1 MSHFAPVLKHLS
13 VARLICSLQILFPDV
28 SLDHGDPFAVY
39 PTLAWPSLA
48 YTSILMMILVLIVAS
63 DDTSRDDTS
72 GDILYKCGYHPY
84 RDTVLSNKD
93 DKTEEE
99 EEG

>member
-1 MSHFAPVLKHLS
+1 
-13 VARLICSLQILFPDV
+13 
-28 SLDHGDPFAVY
+28 
-39 PTLAWPSLA
+39 
-48 YTSILMMILVLIVAS
+48 MMILVAIVAS